1 MPMEK
6 SLTGIKVVQLATF
19 VAAAAA
25 GRYLADHGAD
35 VIIIEA
41 KQGDALRFTEE
52 QEGRPQNMY
61 ENTTWEYL
69 NGNKRCISLN
79 TKTPEGME
87 ALLKILE
94 GADVLITNWR
104 QGALERAHLDY
115 DSLKEKFPRLI
126 FGALLGYGKT
136 GPDKDLPGYDFT
148 GFFGRGGYTQNLRWR
163 GGDSIPM
170 LPGLGD
176 NNVGLMLALGVV
188 TALINREKT
197 GKGDYVSVSLYETAI
212 WNQSIMLLSAQYDGQ
227 ARQYPISR
235 YDNRNPLN
243 GTYRTKDDRIIQCAM
258 PDYNRR
264 FESFCQAIGRQ
275 DMIDCGKFFPQA
287 HMIEE
292 NNIKECID
300 EIQGWFL
307 NYTKDE
313 ADQLL
318 TEKDIPHSICYS
330 WMEILDDPQANAIGA
345 FYDCT
350 CPNGVVRKVTHTPVR
365 MDSEDDLGSGT
376 APLIGE
382 QGREILQEIG
392 YSDETIDAMLESGAM
407 YIWEDPDRP

>member
-1 MPMEK
+1 MEK
-6 SLTGIKVVQLATF
+6 SLTGIKVIQLANF
-19 VAAAAA
+19 VAAAAT

-52 QEGRPQNMY
+52 QEGRPQDMY

-87 ALLKILE
+87 ALLKLLE
-94 GADVLITNWR
+94 GADVLLTNWR

-115 DSLKEKFPRLI
+115 DTLKVKFPRLI
-126 FGALLGYGKT
+126 YAAILGYGKT

-148 GFFGRGGYTQNLRWR
+148 AFFGRGGYTENLRRR
-163 GGDSIPM
+163 GGPAITM
-170 LPGLGD
+170 IPGLGD
-176 NNVGLMLALGVV
+176 NNVGLMLALGIV
-188 TALINREKT
+188 TALINRSKT
-197 GKGDYVSVSLYETAI
+197 GKGDYVSASLYETAI
-212 WNQSIMLLSAQYDGQ
+212 FNQSIMLLSAQYDGQ
-227 ARQYPISR
+227 AREYPLSI

-243 GTYRTKDDRIIQCAM
+243 HAYITSDDRLIQCAM

-264 FESFCQAIGRQ
+264 FEYFCQALGLQ
-275 DMIDCGKFFPQA
+275 DMLDSGKFFPQA

-292 NNIKECID
+292 DNIKECID
-300 EIQGWFL
+300 SIQVWFSAH
-307 NYTKDE
+307 TKAE
-313 ADQLL
+313 ADAFL

-330 WMEILDDPQANAIGA
+330 WEEILADPQANAIGA

-382 QGREILQEIG
+382 QGREILQEVG
-392 YSDETIDAMLESGAM
+392 YTDEQINGMLESGAM
-407 YIWEDPDRP
+407 YIWEDPDRK